1 MKLDIL
7 TSSEKALYIKYLED
21 LSYKASMIKTWKAD
35 ELDLII
41 KSRDIEIA
49 QNLIKAVADNELISN
64 ATGLTISEI
73 EKLR

>member
-1 MKLDIL
+1 MV
-7 TSSEKALYIKYLED
+7 
-21 LSYKASMIKTWKAD
+21 KTWKAE

-41 KSRDIEIA
+41 KSCDIEIA
-49 QNLIKAVADNELISN
+49 QNLIKAGADNELISN